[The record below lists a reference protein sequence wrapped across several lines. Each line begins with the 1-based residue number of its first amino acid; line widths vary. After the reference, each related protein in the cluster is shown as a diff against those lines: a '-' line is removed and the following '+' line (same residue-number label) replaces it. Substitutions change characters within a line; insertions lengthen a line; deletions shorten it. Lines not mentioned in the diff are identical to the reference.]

1 MNAGVPARLGFER
14 EARIKQGRDF
24 LSLRQGG
31 ERLSCGGLLVN
42 WRVHPDRSLRRLGVI
57 TSRKLGGAVVRNRA
71 RRLIREVYRVHQHE
85 LRSGLDMVVIAR
97 ASIVGKDF
105 AGVEK
110 DFLVM
115 AGRAGIITGREDQ
128 A

>member
-1 MNAGVPARLGFER
+1 M
-14 EARIKQGRDF
+14 
-24 LSLRQGG
+24 
-31 ERLSCGGLLVN
+31 N
-42 WRVHPDRSLRRLGVI
+42 WRMHPDRSLRRLGVI